1 MPVII
6 GRRELIAAVAGAAVW
21 PLTVRAQQ
29 ASMRVIGFLSSRSP
43 SESSGVVAAFRQGLG
58 ESGFVEGQNL
68 AIAFRWA
75 EGHYDRLPALAA
87 ELVDLRVNVL
97 FAAGGP
103 PSAFAAK
110 AANATIPIVFSAVNH
125 PVELGLVASL
135 NRPGGNVTGMSM
147 FTAEIATKNVSLLR
161 EMVPA
166 VTVVAYL
173 INPTNPAAKIY
184 SDSMVAAASALGI
197 TARVVNASKEQDL
210 DDAFASSKKFGA
222 AGLVVIGEP
231 FFDSQRDSIVALAE
245 RYTLPAIYT
254 FREYVTAGGLMSYG
268 PSITDAYRR
277 GGIYVARILKGEKPA
292 DLPVMQPTKFDLAVN
307 LKTAKTLG
315 LNVPPTLL
323 ATADEVIE

>member
-1 MPVII
+1 MR
-6 GRRELIAAVAGAAVW
+6 RREFISLLGSTAAAW
-21 PLTVRAQQ
+21 PLAVGAQQ
-29 ASMRVIGFLSSRSP
+29 ASTRVIGFLSSRSP
-43 SESSGVVAAFRQGLG
+43 NESSGVVAAFRQGLD

-147 FTAEIATKNVSLLR
+147 FTAEIAAKNVNLLK

-166 VTVVAYL
+166 ITVVAYL
-173 INPTNPAAKIY
+173 INPTNPTAKIY
-184 SDSMVAAASALGI
+184 SDSVVAAASALGL
-197 TARVVNASKEQDL
+197 TARVVNASTEQEL
-210 DDAFASSKKFGA
+210 DDAFALSKKFSA
-222 AGLVVIGEP
+222 AGLVVTGEP
-231 FFDSQRDSIVALAE
+231 FFDTQRDRIVALAQ
-245 RYTLPAIYT
+245 RYALPAIYT

-268 PSITDAYRR
+268 PRITDAYRQ

-292 DLPVMQPTKFDLAVN
+292 NLPVMQPTKFDFAIN
-307 LKTAKTLG
+307 LKTARTLG
-315 LNVPPTLL
+315 LNVPPMLL